1 MANKKNT
8 TAATD
13 TVRISVIVPSAIKEY
28 INNNY
33 KNLSEGVTAI
43 LRNAIAS
50 SIVEKHTA
58 DKAAKGKPIFSPEDF
73 EKPADKTSNA
83 PRKKNA
89 PKRGA
94 KVDTTPAK
102 KTFTV
107 GEYSDRCWYVLDTS
121 NEDKDVIAAL
131 KEFKGK
137 FRKEFTLLDNR
148 PGYFV
153 QKSKVS
159 LEDLTAT
166 IVGLGYNVADGKSV
180 AEAQAANAEVA
191 KARKEAEPAK
201 QKKEKKPKAK
211 DKAAKQKPEAK
222 VVKMQQSPIKTDEY
236 VGTLHGC
243 SKTGAH
249 KTKADVKFYAVP
261 NEDGLYYYQL
271 GASLRIAMCLSTDT
285 RDWLDLGLAECDSL
299 VPVSCGGKLKQR
311 EQFNYLAEQ
320 WHAVAYQDG
329 KLSEIPAWVIEAYA
343 SVNDDDCKAVAK
355 WLKKYAA

>member
-1 MANKKNT
+1 MAKKNT

-13 TVRISVIVPSAIKEY
+13 TVRISVIVPSAIKDY
-28 INNNY
+28 INAHY
-33 KNLSEGVTAI
+33 KNLSDGVTTI
-43 LRNAIAS
+43 LRNAIAD
-50 SIVEKHTA
+50 SIVAKCDAE
-58 DKAAKGKPIFSPEDF
+58 KAAKSEPTLFSSEDL
-73 EKPADKTSNA
+73 ENPSNKKSNA
-83 PRKKNA
+83 PRK
-89 PKRGA
+89 RGA
-94 KVDTTPAK
+94 KTTKSEAVVAK

-107 GEYSDRCWYVLDTS
+107 GEYSDKCWYVLDTS

-191 KARKEAEPAK
+191 KARKEAEPTK
-201 QKKEKKPKAK
+201 QKSEKKPKAK
-211 DKAAKQKPEAK
+211 DKAAKQKSEPK
-222 VVKMQQSPIKTDEY
+222 VVKMQHATIKTDEF

-243 SKTGAH
+243 SKTGVH

-271 GASLRIAMCLSTDT
+271 GASLRIAMCLSPDT
-285 RDWLDLGLAECDSL
+285 CDWLDLGLAECDSAL
-299 VPVSCGGKLKQR
+299 PVNCGGKLKQR
-311 EQFNYLAEQ
+311 EQFNYIAEQ

-343 SVNDDDCKAVAK
+343 SVNDDDCKAVAN